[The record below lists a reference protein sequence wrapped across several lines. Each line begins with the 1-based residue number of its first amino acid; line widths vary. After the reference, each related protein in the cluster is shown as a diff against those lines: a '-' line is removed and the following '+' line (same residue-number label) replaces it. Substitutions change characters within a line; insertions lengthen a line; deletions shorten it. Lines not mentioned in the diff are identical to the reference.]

1 MAWWKTFCEQAGE
14 AWHQLMYSVE
24 LACSGAD
31 DLPWL
36 DTLNFM
42 WDSLP
47 DADKLTAA
55 ERRRLAQSAK
65 QTSSAFASPRLN
77 AA

>member
-1 MAWWKTFCEQAGE
+1 
-14 AWHQLMYSVE
+14 MYSVE

-47 DADKLTAA
+47 DADKVRTAA
-55 ERRRLAQSAK
+55 DSAGASCATQQQEQDERVLLK
-65 QTSSAFASPRLN
+65 C
-77 AA
+77 